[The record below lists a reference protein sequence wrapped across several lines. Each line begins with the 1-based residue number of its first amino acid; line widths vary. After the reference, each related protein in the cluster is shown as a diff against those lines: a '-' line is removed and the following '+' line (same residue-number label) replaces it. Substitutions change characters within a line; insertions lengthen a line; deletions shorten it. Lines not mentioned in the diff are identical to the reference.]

1 MVKAMAPLP
10 LIFLP
15 ISIGGSVIFWAILG
29 HFSGVLGGYLVD
41 GEGHGA
47 TALDLLAH
55 INRRY
60 RNFLGDFWAFGGC
73 FGGYLFDCEGH
84 GAIAHINRRYV
95 VCFWAN
101 FWTFEGRFFG
111 IFVGN

>member
-1 MVKAMAPLP
+1 MVKAMALLP

-15 ISIGGSVIFWAILG
+15 ISIGGIVIFWVIFG
-29 HFSGVLGGYLVD
+29 HL
-41 GEGHGA
+41 
-47 TALDLLAH
+47 
-55 INRRY
+55 
-60 RNFLGDFWAFGGC
+60 GGC

-101 FWTFEGRFFG
+101 FWTFGGRFFG

>member
-1 MVKAMAPLP
+1 M
-10 LIFLP
+10 
-15 ISIGGSVIFWAILG
+15 IFWAILG

-60 RNFLGDFWAFGGC
+60 RNFLGDFGAFGG
-73 FGGYLFDCEGH
+73 
-84 GAIAHINRRYV
+84 V
-95 VCFWAN
+95 FW
-101 FWTFEGRFFG
+101 G
-111 IFVGN
+111 IFIRL